1 MTDQR
6 TRTVGATPLLL
17 ALAAVLAA
25 AAVWAVTAFASGGGS
40 SPSSEPASSGDPAP
54 VYVQDS
60 DESDTARGDCPED
73 ADGGSG
79 GDLGSSDP
87 GTSL

>member
-1 MTDQR
+1 MTEPR

-40 SPSSEPASSGDPAP
+40 SPSCEPASSGDPAA
-54 VYVQDS
+54 VYVQD
-60 DESDTARGDCPED
+60 DSDTDGARGDCPED
-73 ADGGSG
+73 GDGGSG
-79 GDLGSSDP
+79 GDSGSNDP

>member
-40 SPSSEPASSGDPAP
+40 SPSSEPASSGDPAA
-54 VYVQDS
+54 VYVQDEGDM
-60 DESDTARGDCPED
+60 DEARGDCPED
-73 ADGGSG
+73 GEGGSG
-79 GDLGSSDP
+79 ADSGSGDP